1 MGLIGNPQARPGKLR
16 RSVVVDI
23 KCDAGGR
30 AVQLRR
36 ALRDLRAGVGD
47 TAPVAVAA
55 LPDGRN
61 DVGECTHE
69 EAWAAVATA
78 LGRPPAGPGL
88 GSASSH
94 AG

>member
-1 MGLIGNPQARPGKLR
+1 MR
-16 RSVVVDI
+16 R
-23 KCDAGGR
+23 
-30 AVQLRR
+30 RR
-36 ALRDLRAGVGD
+36 QGDPAPPVAPDLRAGALD
-47 TAPVAVAA
+47 PAPVAVAA

-78 LGRPPAGPGL
+78 LGRPLAGPGL
-88 GSASSH
+88 GSASSD